1 MRNNILTYKGY
12 ITKIEYSVED
22 HVLHGKVEGINDLV
36 TFESPSVAKIEK
48 EFHSAVDDYLAFC
61 EKVGKSPDK
70 TYSGSFNVRINQNLH
85 RLLALKA
92 YQEGC
97 TLNKAVEHA
106 IENYVQKEHVCM

>member
-1 MRNNILTYKGY
+1 MNNNILTYKGY
-12 ITKIEYSVED
+12 ITKIEYSAED
-22 HVLHGKVEGINDLV
+22 RVLHGKVEGINDLV

-61 EKVGKSPDK
+61 KEVGKSPDK
-70 TYSGSFNVRINQNLH
+70 TYSGSFNVRISQDLH

-106 IENYVQKEHVCM
+106 IENYVQKEHAYM